1 MLNAE
6 GGIGALAREIAEDA
20 AATKVVRGL
29 GRHVH
34 LVDQPFMQPLGTRSL
49 ASIWSRQIRWAR
61 LRRVTF
67 ARFFAP
73 EILSS
78 ALVPALGV
86 GFGLAATGMNPA
98 ACAFAV
104 LGILLIT
111 YGAETALSV
120 AKGWQTSRWMPLA
133 MLTRDV
139 LIPAV
144 WTAAWLGARVVWQ
157 GQAMRVRRG
166 ADESESPSLA

>member
-1 MLNAE
+1 
-6 GGIGALAREIAEDA
+6 
-20 AATKVVRGL
+20 VVRGI

-34 LVDQPFMQPLGTRSL
+34 LVDQPFVQPLGRRSL

-67 ARFFAP
+67 ALYFAP
-73 EILSS
+73 ELLSS

-86 GFGLAATGMNPA
+86 GFGLATTGLNPA

-111 YGAETALSV
+111 YAAETVLSV
-120 AKGWQTSRWMPLA
+120 AKGWQTSWLMPFA

-139 LIPAV
+139 LIPVV
-144 WTAAWLGARVVWQ
+144 WTAAWFGAKVVWH
-157 GQAMRVRRG
+157 GQAMTVRRG
-166 ADESESPSLA
+166 ADEAESPSLA